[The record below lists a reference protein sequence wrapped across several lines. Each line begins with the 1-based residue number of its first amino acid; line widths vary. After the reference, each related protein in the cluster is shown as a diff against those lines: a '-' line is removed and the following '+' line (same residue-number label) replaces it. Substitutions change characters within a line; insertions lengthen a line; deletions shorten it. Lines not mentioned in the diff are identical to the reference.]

1 MKNKNVVPKNETLFS
16 IGSTFRQLRMRKG
29 FKSAEIFSYE
39 HDLNRTAYW
48 RWENGENITMK
59 NFLKLCQIHGITPR
73 DLFEMLDRKNTKSNI
88 EILMNEPQSVLF
100 KSREKSKY
108 NSKQRRAGLK

>member
-1 MKNKNVVPKNETLFS
+1 MESKFKVNDILFS
-16 IGSTFRQLRMRKG
+16 LGSTLRLLRMNKG

-59 NFLKLCQIHGITPR
+59 NFLKLCEIHNISPKE
-73 DLFEMLDRKNTKSNI
+73 LFELL
-88 EILMNEPQSVLF
+88 EA
-100 KSREKSKY
+100 KY
-108 NSKQRRAGLK
+108 NSPAKQNLLNEPGSVALKHRKIKI

>member
-1 MKNKNVVPKNETLFS
+1 MKNQRKKHEMLYT

-29 FKSAEIFSYE
+29 FTSAEIFSYE

-59 NFLKLCQIHGITPR
+59 NFLKLCDIHKLSPKEI
-73 DLFEMLDRKNTKSNI
+73 FELIDYKGSPTKI
-88 EILMNEPQSVLF
+88 KTILNEPESVLF
-100 KSREKSKY
+100 KNPKKRK
-108 NSKQRRAGLK
+108 